1 MTSGISKADV
11 VHVARLAR
19 LNLAPDEVAAHQEQL
34 SRILDL
40 VGAMDDDRLAQMP
53 AMAHTQDLVNVLRE
67 DVAVPGLPREM
78 LLRSA
83 PDVEGEFF
91 RIPKIL
97 GEPE

>member
-19 LNLAPDEVAAHQEQL
+19 LRLSSGEIAMYQEQL

-40 VGAMDDDRLAQMP
+40 VGEMDDDRLAVMP

-67 DVAVPGLPREM
+67 DVPRPGLERER
-78 LLRSA
+78 LLGSA
-83 PDVEGEFF
+83 PDTEGEFF